1 MITFGRKFLGCT
13 VATVLLAAIYFVTLF
28 FNKEAI
34 NSLAMITYAV
44 LIVTIWFG
52 YIGGNIWSKWV
63 TSKYLKNRSELVE
76 DKEA

>member
-28 FNKEAI
+28 ANKSAI
-34 NSLAMITYAV
+34 TSLATITYGV
-44 LIVTIWFG
+44 FVVTVWFA
-52 YIGGNIWSKWV
+52 YIGGNVWSKWV
-63 TSKYLKNRSELVE
+63 TSKYFRSELVE